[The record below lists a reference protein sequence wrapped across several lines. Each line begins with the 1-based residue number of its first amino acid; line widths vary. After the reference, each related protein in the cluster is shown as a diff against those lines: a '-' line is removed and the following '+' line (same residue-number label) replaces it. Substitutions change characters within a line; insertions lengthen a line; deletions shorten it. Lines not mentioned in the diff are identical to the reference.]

1 MKVTMPS
8 DPSTQRCP
16 GCAASIVP
24 GALWCSLCLQP
35 VPAVPAGPAVTA
47 GPAAVF
53 APAGAPV
60 VGPDGQFRT
69 AAPKPAADL
78 FSESR
83 WRAGSVTFG
92 PVGRIVL
99 TFCVF
104 VPYPLFLLN
113 LPFGIVGVIVW
124 SVIVPPA
131 LRDIWRRAR
140 HHHLPPSA

>member
-1 MKVTMPS
+1 MKMTMAS
-8 DPSTQRCP
+8 DTSTARCP
-16 GCAASIVP
+16 GCAASVLP

-35 VPAVPAGPAVTA
+35 ISAA
-47 GPAAVF
+47 PAAPVAGVF

-60 VGPDGQFRT
+60 VGPDGQFRA

-92 PVGRIVL
+92 PVGRVIL

-104 VPYPLFLLN
+104 LPYPLFLLN
-113 LPFGIVGVIVW
+113 LPFGIVGVVVW
-124 SVIVPPA
+124 SVLVPPA
-131 LRDIWRRAR
+131 LRDIWRRDR
-140 HHHLPPSA
+140 RHHLPPPQ